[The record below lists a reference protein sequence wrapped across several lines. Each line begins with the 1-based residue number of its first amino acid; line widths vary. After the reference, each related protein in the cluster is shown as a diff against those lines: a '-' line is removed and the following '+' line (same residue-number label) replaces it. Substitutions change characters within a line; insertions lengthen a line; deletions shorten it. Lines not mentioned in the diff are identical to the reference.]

1 MILSQAAPS
10 RGYRFPI
17 RFARRERAFLFAVC
31 MFDFDIGRMVV
42 GLLVFGGL
50 VGGAIV
56 ALILQAWPLAN
67 PAQHAWTT

>member
-1 MILSQAAPS
+1 
-10 RGYRFPI
+10 
-17 RFARRERAFLFAVC
+17 